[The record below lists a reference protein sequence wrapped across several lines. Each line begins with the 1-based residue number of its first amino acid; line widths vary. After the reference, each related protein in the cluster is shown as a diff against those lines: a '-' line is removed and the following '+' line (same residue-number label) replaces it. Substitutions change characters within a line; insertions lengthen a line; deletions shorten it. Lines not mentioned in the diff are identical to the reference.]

1 MSEQKRQDGDEDSK
15 RKELVSRLYAATRK
29 NSDASDILL
38 ELLAYESAYFQRQ
51 ISIRGVSERDA
62 DFHRG
67 QLSAIKKLA
76 RRLKGESQE

>member
-1 MSEQKRQDGDEDSK
+1 MSEQPDKL
-15 RKELVSRLYAATRK
+15 KELERAVYEDTKR
-29 NSDASDILL
+29 NSELTDSLL
-38 ELLAYESAYFQRQ
+38 ALLAYESAYFQRQ

>member
-1 MSEQKRQDGDEDSK
+1 MSEQPDKI
-15 RKELVSRLYAATRK
+15 KELERAVYEDTKR
-29 NSDASDILL
+29 NSELTDSLL
-38 ELLAYESAYFQRQ
+38 ALLAYESAYFQRQ

>member
-1 MSEQKRQDGDEDSK
+1 MSEQPDKL
-15 RKELVSRLYAATRK
+15 KELERVVYEDTKR
-29 NSDASDILL
+29 NSELTDSLL
-38 ELLAYESAYFQRQ
+38 ALLAYESAYFQRQ